1 MKEMLLVAVL
11 ISLFMM
17 ANTETTTECSKHM
30 FIETIRET
38 TDFTDTQLESFQN
51 LSPETKKKLKTTIMD
66 VLSSLGLLL
75 EMSVSPSI
83 SMTTLPIYIFRAQ
96 NLMTLLEKDFEN
108 MKPEAENMSDSL
120 EIFKRGLSSIVNNI
134 PMKAIK
140 CVQSQ

>member
-1 MKEMLLVAVL
+1 
-11 ISLFMM
+11 MM
-17 ANTETTTECSKHM
+17 ANTETTIECSKHI
-30 FIETIRET
+30 FIETIREM
-38 TDFTDTQLESFQN
+38 TDFTDTQLETLQN
-51 LSPETKKKLKTTIMD
+51 LSPKTKKKLKTTIMD

-96 NLMTLLEKDFEN
+96 NLMALEKDFEN

-134 PMKAIK
+134 PIKAMK
-140 CVQSQ
+140 CLQSQ